1 MPIKEYGGN
10 PFTTIKSSQSKRQ
23 ENIFYK
29 LIYKYRVKKR
39 NNKYLKRI
47 SKIFLKDYLD

>member
-1 MPIKEYGGN
+1 MVVVHLTTLETYPSEIKE
-10 PFTTIKSSQSKRQ
+10 
-23 ENIFYK
+23 NIINK

-47 SKIFLKDYLD
+47 AKIFLKDYLD